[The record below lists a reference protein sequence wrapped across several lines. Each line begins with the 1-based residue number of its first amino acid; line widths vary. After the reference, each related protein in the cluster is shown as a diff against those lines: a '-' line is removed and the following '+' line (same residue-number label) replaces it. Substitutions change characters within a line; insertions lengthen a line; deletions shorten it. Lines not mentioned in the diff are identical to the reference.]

1 MLIIDPGS
9 LPPKLHREGVSMVMI
24 PNPALPIHASADERS
39 SLAMSSPGRKRGSI
53 HLPISAGAFVALICV
68 AILVLSGW
76 REWSAREAELKNA
89 EVDVANLSESLTQHA
104 DDTFELADNVLTG
117 LVHRLGIDGTG
128 PEAIARLRTV
138 IDLRKPSLGRIG
150 GLFIYDETGNWLAT
164 SEAISLKGLNNSD
177 RDYFRHHAQSD
188 DHRVLIGRPVK
199 SRSGGQWIIT
209 VSRRFDHPDGR
220 FAGVALATVDVAY
233 FSQFFKKFNI
243 GQNGAV
249 ALLSTDGI
257 VLARYPDDG
266 SYVGRDLSSTPLFND
281 RSSYPATAAFH
292 FKSPLDGVRRLSV
305 YKVSDHF
312 PVMIVATKAQD
323 EVLAAW
329 RRDAAV
335 RMMFVIALL
344 LVISVIGFF
353 FVRQLHARQRLAA
366 ELQAKEAVFRLLA
379 EESSDMVTRIGMD
392 ERIHYISPSS
402 ARVVGWRPELLM
414 GTSAL
419 AGVNAE
425 DLLRVEQMVAAL
437 KRGEAEDA
445 RIVYRSRHRQ
455 KKEIWIESTMR
466 VTKDFGTGEI
476 NGVVA
481 ISRDMTEHKSLE
493 QKLAALATM
502 DGLTGIA
509 NRRHFDERLENEW
522 ARAGREATTLSLLL
536 IDVDHFKK
544 FNDEYGHLAGD
555 ACLQAVAKIL
565 AEQARRPA
573 DVVARFGGEE
583 FVLLLPNTDAT
594 GCQQIGEAI
603 RQSLAQLGIV
613 HALNF
618 PSKQL
623 TVSIGGTTTSCG
635 GAQASCLS
643 LVEAADCA
651 LYSAKKDGRD
661 RLVMSGPAIGWAAG
675 TCRRELEIQGSQ
687 TSPEVIGRDCRG

>member
-1 MLIIDPGS
+1 
-9 LPPKLHREGVSMVMI
+9 
-24 PNPALPIHASADERS
+24 
-39 SLAMSSPGRKRGSI
+39 
-53 HLPISAGAFVALICV
+53 
-68 AILVLSGW
+68 
-76 REWSAREAELKNA
+76 
-89 EVDVANLSESLTQHA
+89 
-104 DDTFELADNVLTG
+104 
-117 LVHRLGIDGTG
+117 
-128 PEAIARLRTV
+128 
-138 IDLRKPSLGRIG
+138 
-150 GLFIYDETGNWLAT
+150 
-164 SEAISLKGLNNSD
+164 
-177 RDYFRHHAQSD
+177 
-188 DHRVLIGRPVK
+188 
-199 SRSGGQWIIT
+199 
-209 VSRRFDHPDGR
+209 
-220 FAGVALATVDVAY
+220 
-233 FSQFFKKFNI
+233 
-243 GQNGAV
+243 
-249 ALLSTDGI
+249 
-257 VLARYPDDG
+257 
-266 SYVGRDLSSTPLFND
+266 
-281 RSSYPATAAFH
+281 
-292 FKSPLDGVRRLSV
+292 LSV

-329 RRDAAV
+329 RRDAAA

-353 FVRQLHARQRLAA
+353 FVRELHARQRLAA

-379 EESSDMVTRIGMD
+379 EESSDMVTRIGTD

-402 ARVVGWRPELLM
+402 ARVVGWRPEQLM

-425 DLLRVEQMVAAL
+425 DLPRVEQMVAAL

-455 KKEIWIESTMR
+455 KKEVWIESTMR
-466 VTKDFGTGEI
+466 VTKDSGTGEI

-509 NRRHFDERLENEW
+509 NRRHFDERLEHEW
-522 ARAGREATTLSLLL
+522 ARAGREGTTLSLLL

-555 ACLQAVAKIL
+555 ACLQAVANIL

-613 HALNF
+613 HPLNF

-623 TVSIGGTTTSCG
+623 TVSIGGTTTSCA

-661 RLVMSGPAIGWAAG
+661 QLVMSGPAIGWAAG
-675 TCRRELEIQGSQ
+675 TCRPELEIQGSQ
-687 TSPEVIGRDCRG
+687 TSLKVMA

>member
-1 MLIIDPGS
+1 
-9 LPPKLHREGVSMVMI
+9 
-24 PNPALPIHASADERS
+24 
-39 SLAMSSPGRKRGSI
+39 MSSSGRKRGSI

-76 REWSAREAELKNA
+76 REWSSREAELKNA

-117 LVHRLGIDGTG
+117 LVHRLEIDGAG
-128 PEAIARLRTV
+128 PEAIARLRTF
-138 IDLRKPSLGRIG
+138 IDLRKPSLGRIR

-164 SEAISLKGLNNSD
+164 SEAVSLNGLNNSD
-177 RDYFRHHAQSD
+177 RDYFRHHAQLD
-188 DHRVLIGRPVK
+188 DHRTLIGRPVK

-209 VSRRFDHPDGR
+209 VSRRFNHPDGR
-220 FAGVALATVDVAY
+220 FAGVALATVDVTY

-257 VLARYPDDG
+257 VLARHPDDG
-266 SYVGRDLSSTPLFND
+266 SYVGRDLSNTPLFND
-281 RSSYPATAAFH
+281 RSSFPATAAFY

-323 EVLAAW
+323 EVLAPW

-335 RMMFVIALL
+335 RMMFVVALL
-344 LVISVIGFF
+344 LVISVIGLF
-353 FVRQLHARQRLAA
+353 FVRELHARQRLAA

-379 EESSDMVTRIGMD
+379 EESSDMVTRIGTD

-402 ARVVGWRPELLM
+402 ARVVGWRPEQLM
-414 GTSAL
+414 GGSAL

-425 DLLRVEQMVAAL
+425 DLPRVEQMVAAL

-445 RIVYRSRHRQ
+445 RIVYRSRHRA

-509 NRRHFDERLENEW
+509 NRRHFDERLEHEW
-522 ARAGREATTLSLLL
+522 ARAGREGTTLSLLL

-594 GCQQIGEAI
+594 GCQRIGEAI

-635 GAQASCLS
+635 AAQASCLS

-661 RLVMSGPAIGWAAG
+661 RLVMSGPAIDWAAG
-675 TCRRELEIQGSQ
+675 TCRPKLEIQGSQ
-687 TSPEVIGRDCRG
+687 TSPEVMA

>member
-1 MLIIDPGS
+1 MLIIDPDP

-39 SLAMSSPGRKRGSI
+39 SLAMSSPRRKRGSI

-76 REWSAREAELKNA
+76 REWSSREAELKNA

-138 IDLRKPSLGRIG
+138 IDLRKPSLGRIR

-164 SEAISLKGLNNSD
+164 SEAVSLKGLNNSD

-188 DHRVLIGRPVK
+188 DHRTLIGRPVK

-209 VSRRFDHPDGR
+209 VSRRFNHPDGR

-257 VLARYPDDG
+257 VLARHPDDG
-266 SYVGRDLSSTPLFND
+266 SYVGRDLSNTPLFND
-281 RSSYPATAAFH
+281 RGSYPTAAAFY

-402 ARVVGWRPELLM
+402 ARVVGWRPEQLM

-425 DLLRVEQMVAAL
+425 DLPRVEQMVAAL

-445 RIVYRSRHRQ
+445 RIVYRSRHRE

-522 ARAGREATTLSLLL
+522 ARAGREGTTLSLLL

-594 GCQQIGEAI
+594 GCRQIGEAI

-613 HALNF
+613 HALNL

-623 TVSIGGTTTSCG
+623 TVSVGGTTTSCG

-661 RLVMSGPAIGWAAG
+661 RLVMSGPAIGRAAG
-675 TCRRELEIQGSQ
+675 TCRQELEIQGSQ
-687 TSPEVIGRDCRG
+687 TSPEVMA